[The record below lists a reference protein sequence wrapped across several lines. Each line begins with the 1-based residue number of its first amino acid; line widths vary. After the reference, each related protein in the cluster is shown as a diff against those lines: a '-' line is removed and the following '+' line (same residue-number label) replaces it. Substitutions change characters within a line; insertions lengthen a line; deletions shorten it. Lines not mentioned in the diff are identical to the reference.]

1 MVVFCT
7 VACPGRALLERPR
20 ALSSALERPRAP
32 SSALARRRAGTIAL
46 PHARTR
52 ASACGSASGGPS
64 VGVGPPSLLARV
76 RSTAVARSSA
86 RALER
91 PRVPS
96 SALERR
102 RTSTTALPRACACER
117 ARERVQEREPERRG
131 GAPSDTSSGGEHRW
145 RAARSSCLSALERP
159 RAPSSALER
168 PRASNARRRA
178 GPIAL
183 PHARA
188 RAHVRVRASA
198 CRSASASPREREERE
213 HIVTS

>member
-159 RAPSSALER
+159 RAPSSVQCAPAR
-168 PRASNARRRA
+168 GPDRA
-178 GPIAL
+178 P
-183 PHARA
+183 ARA
-188 RAHVRVRASA
+188 RASTRARACKRVQE
-198 CRSASASPREREERE
+198 REREPARARGKRT
-213 HIVTS
+213 HRY

>member
-145 RAARSSCLSALERP
+145 RAARLSALERP

-168 PRASNARRRA
+168 ARTRSSALARRRA
-178 GPIAL
+178 GTIAL
-183 PHARA
+183 PHASTRA
-188 RAHVRVRASA
+188 RACKRVQE
-198 CRSASASPREREERE
+198 REREPARARGKRT
-213 HIVTS
+213 HRY